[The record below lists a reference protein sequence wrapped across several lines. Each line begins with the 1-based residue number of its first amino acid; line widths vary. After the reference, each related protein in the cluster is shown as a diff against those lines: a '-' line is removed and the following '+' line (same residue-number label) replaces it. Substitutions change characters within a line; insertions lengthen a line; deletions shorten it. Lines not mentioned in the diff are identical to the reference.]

1 MSMLNDLKAAIKKH
15 GSIAR
20 TNRFKVDFTGM
31 RPYAKNDDQIRDLEY
46 FLEDVNIP
54 SKDIETVDY
63 SPYRN
68 PIAYATGYK
77 HGDFNMK
84 FRAPTNMFVKR
95 IFDRWIEKIVPREDY
110 KLSYRKENVVNFR
123 ITQESERTP
132 DHDKYL
138 GINYYNVLIL
148 DAYPISISSIEY
160 SNTQESE
167 YVSFDVGF
175 AFRDVQYFTPKG
187 TVIVGSEQLD
197 EPLDLGDGT
206 VPVPTPIASIP
217 YGFVPAQSPIEN
229 ATSISDFIRKQSK
242 VPVQEPTPLARPVDV
257 NKLLT
262 PIRDN
267 NTNY

>member
-54 SKDIETVDY
+54 SKEIETIDY

-77 HGDFNMK
+77 NGDFNMK

-160 SNTQESE
+160 SNTQEGE

-187 TVIVGSEQLD
+187 TVIVRSEQLD
-197 EPLDLGDGT
+197 EPLDLVST
-206 VPVPTPIASIP
+206 VPLTIPNSQTQTIPEAST
-217 YGFVPAQSPIEN
+217 A
-229 ATSISDFIRKQSK
+229 
-242 VPVQEPTPLARPVDV
+242 PVQEAPPFIGPPSPAGNAGPSRSD
-257 NKLLT
+257 LL
-262 PIRDN
+262 RRQSSQQSSLSN
-267 NTNY
+267 NQPA

>member
-1 MSMLNDLKAAIKKH
+1 MLTDLKAAIKKH
-15 GSIAR
+15 GSLAR
-20 TNRFKVDFTGM
+20 TNRFKVDFSVM
-31 RPYAKNDDQIRDLEY
+31 SAYSSNWRDLEY

-95 IFDRWIEKIVPREDY
+95 IFDRWIEKIMPREDY

-123 ITQESERTP
+123 ITQESERTQG
-132 DHDKYL
+132 HDKYL

-160 SNTQESE
+160 SNTQEGE
-167 YVSFDVGF
+167 YVTFDVGF
-175 AFRDVQYFTPKG
+175 AFSDVQYFKPKRN
-187 TVIVGSEQLD
+187 TDIRQLE

-206 VPVPTPIASIP
+206 VPIATASIP
-217 YGFVPAQSPIEN
+217 YGFVPAQSPINEN
-229 ATSISDFIRKQSK
+229 ATSISDFIRNQST
-242 VPVQEPTPLARPVDV
+242 VPVQESTPLAQPINV
-257 NKLLT
+257 NSLLT

-267 NTNY
+267 TSIGQ

>member
-54 SKDIETVDY
+54 SKDIETIDY
-63 SPYRN
+63 SAYRN

-77 HGDFNMK
+77 NGDFNMK

-160 SNTQESE
+160 SNTQEGE

-197 EPLDLGDGT
+197 EPLDLVST
-206 VPVPTPIASIP
+206 VPLTIPNSQTQTIPEAS
-217 YGFVPAQSPIEN
+217 
-229 ATSISDFIRKQSK
+229 T
-242 VPVQEPTPLARPVDV
+242 VPVQEAPPFIGPPSPAGNAGPSRSD
-257 NKLLT
+257 LL
-262 PIRDN
+262 RRQSSQQSSLSN
-267 NTNY
+267 NQPA

>member
-20 TNRFKVDFTGM
+20 TNRFKVDFSVM
-31 RPYAKNDDQIRDLEY
+31 SAYSSNWRDLEY

-54 SKDIETVDY
+54 SKEIETVDY

-68 PIAYATGYK
+68 PIGYATGYK

-95 IFDRWIEKIVPREDY
+95 IFDRWIEKIMPREDY

-123 ITQESERTP
+123 IIQESERTP
-132 DHDKYL
+132 EHDKYL

-160 SNTQESE
+160 SNTQEDE
-167 YVSFDVGF
+167 YVTFDVGF
-175 AFRDVQYFTPKG
+175 AFSDVQYFKPKKDL
-187 TVIVGSEQLD
+187 TIIQLD

-206 VPVPTPIASIP
+206 VPVPSASIP
-217 YGFVPAQSPIEN
+217 YDFTPAQSPINEN
-229 ATSISDFIRKQSK
+229 ATRISDFIRKKSNI
-242 VPVQEPTPLARPVDV
+242 PVQEQTPMGIPKNASSLFSFGSP
-257 NKLLT
+257 
-262 PIRDN
+262 RDN
-267 NTNY
+267 SSIRNR